1 MSVSI
6 RVGVVFLA
14 LFTLAACGDPAVS
27 RARGGSDA
35 GEAATGSSGAECYP
49 NGTCNGALDCID
61 GRCQGA
67 DTDTGAGCNPFTG
80 AVTAVPRP
88 TYPAAPYGTAAG
100 TTLANLSFADPDGTS
115 TVDLQ
120 SLRAAGDKQLL
131 LVITSAGWCSACIEA
146 QPELNRLYNTYKDCG
161 LEVVLSVFEDE
172 ETNPATPALAAQ
184 WKSSYANPFTV
195 VADAPFVLKEY
206 YDESYTPMVMFV
218 DLETMEILSISTG
231 QVDQSTEGFIQQQL
245 AE

>member
-1 MSVSI
+1 MNFPAL
-6 RVGVVFLA
+6 RLA
-14 LFTLAACGDPAVS
+14 IAAALLLSTLSGCADDDAAAC
-27 RARGGSDA
+27 
-35 GEAATGSSGAECYP
+35 
-49 NGTCNGALDCID
+49 
-61 GRCQGA
+61 
-67 DTDTGAGCNPFTG
+67 G

-100 TTLANLSFADPDGTS
+100 TTLANLSFADPNGTA

-120 SLRAAGDKQLL
+120 SLRAAGDKRLL
-131 LVITSAGWCSACIEA
+131 LLITSAGWCSACIEE

-161 LEVVLSVFEDE
+161 LEVMLSVFEDDQ
-172 ETNPATPALAAQ
+172 TSPATPALAAQ
-184 WKSSYANPFTV
+184 WKSSYGNPFTV

-218 DLETMEILSISTG
+218 DLETMEILSIATG
-231 QVDQSTEGFIQQQL
+231 QVDQSTEGFIQQRL

>member
-1 MSVSI
+1 MNFAAF
-6 RVGVVFLA
+6 RLA
-14 LFTLAACGDPAVS
+14 LPAALLLSNLSGCADEDAAACG
-27 RARGGSDA
+27 
-35 GEAATGSSGAECYP
+35 E
-49 NGTCNGALDCID
+49 
-61 GRCQGA
+61 
-67 DTDTGAGCNPFTG
+67 
-80 AVTAVPRP
+80 VTAVPRT

-120 SLRAAGDKQLL
+120 SLRAAGDKRLL
-131 LVITSAGWCSACIEA
+131 LVITSAGWCSACIEE

-161 LEVVLSVFEDE
+161 LEVLLTVFEDDQ
-172 ETNPATPALAAQ
+172 TYPATPALAAQ
-184 WKSSYANPFTV
+184 WKSSYSNTFPV

-218 DLETMEILSISTG
+218 DLETMEILSIATG
-231 QVDQSTEGFIQQQL
+231 QVDAATEAFIRQQL

>member
-1 MSVSI
+1 MRVSI

-67 DTDTGAGCNPFTG
+67 DAGTGAGCNPFTG

-206 YDESYTPMVMFV
+206 YDASYTPMVMFV

-231 QVDQSTEGFIQQQL
+231 QVDQSTVGFIQQQL

>member
-1 MSVSI
+1 MRVSI

-49 NGTCNGALDCID
+49 NGTCNGVLDCID